1 MKINY
6 LFILMLACA
15 LGLGCTRPATISQF
29 QVTEI
34 SPCTVSVTAEVSGKV
49 DECGVL
55 YGIGS
60 DLSQTLLSTSPSG
73 TLTFLIKDLQ
83 VNTGYSFCLYALNA
97 SGESRSETVTL
108 TTSFWEV
115 GEKDNVF
122 PIY

>member
-6 LFILMLACA
+6 LYILILVSV
-15 LGLGCTRPATISQF
+15 LGLGCTRPATISHF

-49 DECGVL
+49 DESGVR

-73 TLTFLIKDLQ
+73 SLIFLIENLQ
-83 VNTGYSFCLYALNA
+83 VNTEYSFCLYALNT
-97 SGESRSETVTL
+97 SGESVSEIGTL

-115 GEKDNVF
+115 SEKDNIY